1 VEKETDLPLLEIIT
15 YPNPG
20 LLIKAELV
28 GNLNEEIQEYFSRM
42 VRIMYRYNGI
52 GLAAPQI
59 GIPLR
64 LIVVRRGDWIYR
76 LVNPKISW
84 VFERLSELEG
94 CLSLP
99 GEIWQ
104 VERAWEIVVE
114 AIDSAGKEQSILVN
128 GLIARVFQ
136 HEIDH
141 LDGIMINSIGIRVER
156 YE

>member
-1 VEKETDLPLLEIIT
+1 VEKETDLPLLEIIA

-28 GNLNEEIQEYFSRM
+28 SDVNEEIQEHFRRM

-76 LVNPKISW
+76 LANPKISW
-84 VFERLSELEG
+84 VFERLSGLEG
-94 CLSLP
+94 CLSVP

-114 AIDSAGKEQSILVN
+114 AIDSTGREQSILAD

-141 LDGIMINSIGIRVER
+141 LNGILINSIGTLVER